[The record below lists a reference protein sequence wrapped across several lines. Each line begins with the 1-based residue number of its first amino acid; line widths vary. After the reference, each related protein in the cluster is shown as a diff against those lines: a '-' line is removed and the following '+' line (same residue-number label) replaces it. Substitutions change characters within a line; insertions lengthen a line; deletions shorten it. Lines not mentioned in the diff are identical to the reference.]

1 MVAQKDGLSLPM
13 FRASTCAITDPK
25 PNYKYYQG
33 VNPTQEYICTLW
45 LWTPT
50 QMTICRSARWYY
62 LKSVKAVLWDYVK
75 QHTPVHHPLETPY
88 MTQLWMNNNWVTYP
102 VNPQT
107 STSHYYLCNNQC
119 WVVLCLYGSAKQH
132 LFSLCPS
139 KPVEVVKQR
148 LFCHTC
154 SWILYCPPKPV
165 QLTTKSYYYF
175 SPDLDAQWPWAS
187 LSSQTSQQM

>member
-1 MVAQKDGLSLPM
+1 VRTDMVAQKDGLSLSM

-25 PNYKYYQG
+25 LNYKHYQG
-33 VNPTQEYICTLW
+33 VNLTQEYICTLW

-62 LKSVKAVLWDYVK
+62 LKSIKAVLWDCVK

-88 MTQLWMNNNWVTYP
+88 MTQLWMNNKWVTYP

-107 STSHYYLCNNQC
+107 STSYYYLCNNQC
-119 WVVLCLYGSAKQH
+119 WVVLCLYRSAKQH
-132 LFSLCPS
+132 LFSLCLS

-148 LFCHTC
+148 LFCPLLLTHVLEYY
-154 SWILYCPPKPV
+154 IVLPNLY
-165 QLTTKSYYYF
+165 S
-175 SPDLDAQWPWAS
+175 
-187 LSSQTSQQM
+187 